1 MCVNL
6 RRKLCNAMS
15 LDGYVRCTCIREGK
29 AKPHP
34 FPDRLTLDQSSTP
47 SLTGDP
53 TDEEWETHDEW
64 IQNSREH
71 QGFLASEF
79 LGNITRVKNVRDFV
93 KGLQGNPGPKF
104 PLLLKKVVYD
114 GTHTGDWLPANQTAA
129 LMKEVDLVLGSRDIL
144 TPGEKEF
151 FESMKRLCEASL
163 ATGNPIGF

>member
-1 MCVNL
+1 
-6 RRKLCNAMS
+6 MS
-15 LDGYVRCTCIREGK
+15 LDGYVRCSCIREGK

-34 FPDRLTLDQSSTP
+34 FPDRLSWDESGAP
-47 SLTGDP
+47 SLNGDP
-53 TDEEWETHDEW
+53 TDEEWEAHDEW
-64 IQNSREH
+64 VQNSCEH

-79 LGNITRVKNVRDFV
+79 LGNITRVKNVRDFL

-104 PLLLKKVVYD
+104 PVLLKGVVYD
-114 GTHTGDWLPANQTAA
+114 GTHTGDWLPAKQTAA

-151 FESMKRLCEASL
+151 FESMKRLCEASI